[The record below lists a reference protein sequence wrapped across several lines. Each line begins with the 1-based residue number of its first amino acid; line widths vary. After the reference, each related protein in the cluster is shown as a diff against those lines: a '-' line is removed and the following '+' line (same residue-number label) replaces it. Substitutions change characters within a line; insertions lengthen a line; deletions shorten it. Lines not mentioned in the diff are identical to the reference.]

1 MKFKAFF
8 NRDGGT
14 FRTAD
19 MDAFTAR
26 AIEVFEDA
34 GHDINVSVV
43 GGEDIEPAICAA
55 AEAGGIEGIIAG
67 GGDGTISTAAGLA
80 WRHDLVLGVVPAGTM
95 NLFARSLNVPL
106 DPAAALAALATG
118 DVRAV
123 DIASANGRPF
133 VHQFSAG
140 LHARMVRLRNRMDY
154 ASRLGKI
161 GASTRAA
168 LGVILNPPAFDVEFT
183 LGGESGERHVSAVSV
198 SNNAFGVNPFLVPD
212 DVAGGR
218 LGFYIAEALPPAGVL
233 RLAVDILRGRLKENA
248 AVTFSDTPEVDL
260 HFPRAPRTAR
270 CVIDGELVPMPR
282 DVHLQIHAGELNVI
296 VPAIQAA

>member
-19 MDAFTAR
+19 MDAFTAL
-26 AIEVFEDA
+26 AIEAFEGA
-34 GHDINVSVV
+34 GHAIAVQVV
-43 GGEDIEPAICAA
+43 GGNEIEPAMRAA
-55 AEAGGIEGIIAG
+55 AETGGIDGIIAG

-80 WRHDLVLGVVPAGTM
+80 WRHGLVLGVVPAGTM
-95 NLFARSLNVPL
+95 NLFARSLALPL
-106 DPAAALAALATG
+106 DPAATLAALATG
-118 DVRAV
+118 EVRAV